1 MPALDFILPLA
12 NLIPPGDGAM
22 AASPARGGSTGES
35 FDQVITRV
43 LSPSD
48 TGESSRPTRSN
59 AASTGPGEGRQNP
72 VSTPPQRRRAQTRNA
87 TSEKMAPSA
96 GETGELPVQTPG
108 IKSRAQISES
118 DAGTGRGDVVAS
130 SPVRDE
136 TQVVSGSL
144 LDFIVQLVTPSPGG
158 VFPLAAKEKNISAA
172 EAMPANPSVPM
183 PSAAAGTDSV
193 RALVTRPETKTYSPS
208 PGIPLNSEVP
218 LDKTG
223 AKLISS
229 LKPGEPQNNTAR
241 SDDLPAGKT
250 NPGDSQLALSL
261 LNDPK
266 ALELSATAVKATDLA
281 AGKTNPGDS
290 QPALSLL
297 NDPKALELSA
307 TAVKATDLA
316 AGKTNPSSSQP
327 APLPTNA
334 PAIPDFSAADLLAA
348 EPASEPAVST
358 QQNAAF
364 PSTDLSPESTMPAQ
378 PESRGISVAKLYLP
392 MKKTEIMDKVA
403 GSNGKTEKVLPV
415 GADPTVLENNLP
427 ITDALAHISPRNGS
441 ATIIIGPSTKVPDMQ
456 VTSPAEGVAASAVSD
471 IRARTLERT
480 HDMLASQATRL
491 IDSKLDS
498 LRVVIKPGAGLQ
510 LSLEMRQHGD
520 TIDARMVLQRGD
532 LGHLGRHWPE
542 LQQRLEQRGIRLAPL
557 TGAENS
563 TTSPGANGFQQPQR
577 QFTNLDPLSASAFA
591 EFALASSPVQLT
603 TSSTAIATAHRGWET
618 WA

>member
-281 AGKTNPGDS
+281 AGKTNP
-290 QPALSLL
+290 
-297 NDPKALELSA
+297 
-307 TAVKATDLA
+307 
-316 AGKTNPSSSQP
+316 SSSQP

-563 TTSPGANGFQQPQR
+563 TTNPGANGFQQPQR

>member
-250 NPGDSQLALSL
+250 NPGDSQL
-261 LNDPK
+261 
-266 ALELSATAVKATDLA
+266 
-281 AGKTNPGDS
+281 
-290 QPALSLL
+290 ALSLL